1 MTADIKLADYI
12 TAGGDVQKIFVHN
25 LRVDFDNKYNDYT
38 IEKLTYIGYDTKGR
52 ILYKVKFESGMIHN
66 LRAEQI
72 IVKNVDIHLNPI
84 YL

>member
-1 MTADIKLADYI
+1 
-12 TAGGDVQKIFVHN
+12 
-25 LRVDFDNKYNDYT
+25 
-38 IEKLTYIGYDTKGR
+38 
-52 ILYKVKFESGMIHN
+52 MIHN